1 MKSIVT
7 LLGLLCMCRALFSAL
22 AVYDD
27 TLYLCNATHV
37 VRQRAADRAVVG
49 DAEALAASACAF
61 LFAVDDRLLVVGHS
75 ETSVALLVNG
85 TSLALS
91 GRELP
96 PLRDIVDAQRAS
108 ESILRLRVLLAASP
122 TIRRID
128 VNVTSGTAVLVDDA
142 APADEL
148 PTATISAVRGVG
160 TSLLVLSAQGN
171 VSVYAP
177 ETQTATVLAT
187 APGALRWADVALW
200 RCSPLVL
207 DGAGAVVELNV
218 SLCSTSTA
226 LPTTTLRMTFE
237 TARVTTN
244 DFVDEDGTGV
254 QNGFVPG
261 FEGTVDARG
270 AAKSRP
276 PSLGLGI
283 DPSKRTDNFGPFAI
297 SAVVVAVVAFIGLSA
312 LIARATS
319 NYLRLGRV
327 APNRRETWKTGD

>member
-1 MKSIVT
+1 
-7 LLGLLCMCRALFSAL
+7 
-22 AVYDD
+22 VYDD

-148 PTATISAVRGVG
+148 PTATISASR
-160 TSLLVLSAQGN
+160 AI
-171 VSVYAP
+171 
-177 ETQTATVLAT
+177 
-187 APGALRWADVALW
+187 GARQCECVCARNSDGHRARHGAWRVALG
-200 RCSPLVL
+200 RCCPV
-207 DGAGAVVELNV
+207 
-218 SLCSTSTA
+218 A
-226 LPTTTLRMTFE
+226 LF
-237 TARVTTN
+237 TARA
-244 DFVDEDGTGV
+244 GRRRCRCRA
-254 QNGFVPG
+254 Q
-261 FEGTVDARG
+261 R
-270 AAKSRP
+270 
-276 PSLGLGI
+276 
-283 DPSKRTDNFGPFAI
+283 
-297 SAVVVAVVAFIGLSA
+297 VAVQHQHRAADNDSA
-312 LIARATS
+312 HD
-319 NYLRLGRV
+319 V
-327 APNRRETWKTGD
+327 